1 MNAIINEGLICIFR
15 GVPRDKLVETAKAV
29 YAGGVRVVEVAFN
42 PADKDTAKTTAEYIS
57 TIVREVPELTVGAG
71 TVVNTDLVKAA
82 YDAGAKFIFSPNL
95 NLNVVKLTKE
105 LGMIS
110 IPGAFTPS
118 ECAAAYDAGADI
130 VKLFPVTVDDIGYVK
145 NIVRPLNY
153 IPFICVGGT
162 NENTIEA
169 FFEAGALG
177 VGTGISILKPE
188 LIEANDYAAITELA
202 RIHVEKIKECQKK
215 YGK

>member
-1 MNAIINEGLICIFR
+1 MNAIIDEGLICIFR
-15 GVPRDKLVETAKAV
+15 GVPRDKLIDTAKAV
-29 YAGGVRVVEVAFN
+29 CAGGVKVVEVAFN

-57 TIVREVPELTVGAG
+57 AIVREVPELVVGAG

-95 NLNVVKLTKE
+95 NLDVVRLTKE

-110 IPGAFTPS
+110 IPGALTPS

-130 VKLFPVTVDDIGYVK
+130 VKLFPITINDVDYVK
-145 NIVRPLNY
+145 GIARPLNY

-188 LIEANDYAAITELA
+188 LIEAGNYNAITELA
-202 RIHVEKIKECQKK
+202 RIHVEKVKECQKK
-215 YGK
+215 YR

>member
-15 GVPRDKLVETAKAV
+15 GIPREKLVDAAKAV
-29 YAGGVRVVEVAFN
+29 YNGGVRVVEVAFN
-42 PADKDTAKTTAEYIS
+42 PADPNTAKTTAEYIS
-57 TIVREVPELTVGAG
+57 TITREVPGLTVGAG
-71 TVVNTDLVKAA
+71 TVVNTDFVKVA

-95 NLNVVKLTKE
+95 NEKVVKLTKE

-110 IPGAFTPS
+110 IPGCFTPS

-130 VKLFPVTVDDIGYVK
+130 IKLFPITIKDVDYVK
-145 NIVRPLNY
+145 GIMRPLNY

-188 LIEANDYAAITELA
+188 LIEAGDFDTITELA
-202 RIHVEKIKECQKK
+202 KIHVAKVKECQKK
-215 YGK
+215 YR

>member
-15 GVPRDKLVETAKAV
+15 GIPREKLVDAAKAV
-29 YAGGVRVVEVAFN
+29 YDGGVRVVEVAFN
-42 PADKDTAKTTAEYIS
+42 PADPNTAETTADYIR
-57 TIVREVPELTVGAG
+57 TILREVPELTVGAG
-71 TVVNTDLVKAA
+71 TVVNTNLVKAA
-82 YDAGAKFIFSPNL
+82 YDAGAKFIFSPNF
-95 NLNVVKLTKE
+95 NPEVVKLTKE
-105 LGMIS
+105 LGLIS
-110 IPGAFTPS
+110 IPGCLTPS

-130 VKLFPVTVDDIGYVK
+130 IKLFPITINDVDYVK
-145 NIVRPLNY
+145 GIMRPLNY

-188 LIEANDYAAITELA
+188 LIEAGDFDAITDLA
-202 RIHVEKIKECQKK
+202 KIHVEKIRECKKK
-215 YGK
+215 YR

>member
-15 GVPRDKLVETAKAV
+15 GIPKDKIAKVAKAV
-29 YAGGVRVVEVAFN
+29 YDGGVRLVEVAFN
-42 PADKDTAKTTAEYIS
+42 PAEENTAETTADYIK
-57 TIVREVPELTVGAG
+57 TIINEVPELTVGAG
-71 TVVNTDLVKAA
+71 TVVNTDLVRTA

-95 NLNVVKLTKE
+95 NLEVVKLTKK

-130 VKLFPVTVDDIGYVK
+130 VKLFPITINDIGYVK
-145 NIVRPLNY
+145 NIARPLNY

-169 FFEAGALG
+169 FFEAGAVG
-177 VGTGISILKPE
+177 VGTGLSILKPD
-188 LIEANDYAAITELA
+188 LIEAEDYAAITEMA
-202 RIHVEKIKECQKK
+202 KIHVDKTRECQQK
-215 YGK
+215 YR

>member
-1 MNAIINEGLICIFR
+1 MKSIIDEGLICIFR
-15 GVPRDKLVETAKAV
+15 GIPRDKLVDAAKAV
-29 YAGGVRVVEVAFN
+29 YAGGVRVVEIAFN
-42 PADKDTAKTTAEYIS
+42 PADPNTAETTADYIR
-57 TIVREVPELTVGAG
+57 TIVNEVPELTVGAG
-71 TVVNTDLVKAA
+71 TVVNTNLVKAA
-82 YDAGAKFIFSPNL
+82 YDAGAKFIFSPNV
-95 NLNVVKLTKE
+95 NLNVIKLTKE

-110 IPGAFTPS
+110 IPGALTPS

-130 VKLFPVTVDDIGYVK
+130 IKLFPITIKDVDYVK
-145 NIVRPLNY
+145 GIMRPLNY

-188 LIEANDYAAITELA
+188 LIEAGDYDAITELA
-202 RIHVEKIKECQKK
+202 KIHIKKIKECQKK
-215 YGK
+215 YR

>member
-1 MNAIINEGLICIFR
+1 MNAIIDEGLICIFR
-15 GVPRDKLVETAKAV
+15 GVPREKLIATAKAV
-29 YAGGVRVVEVAFN
+29 YNGGVRVVEVAFN
-42 PADKDTAKTTAEYIS
+42 PADPNTAKTTAEYIS
-57 TIVREVPELTVGAG
+57 TIVNEVPELTVGAG

-82 YDAGAKFIFSPNL
+82 YNAGAKFIFSPNL
-95 NLNVVKLTKE
+95 NLDVVKLTKE

-130 VKLFPVTVDDIGYVK
+130 VKLFPITIKDVDYVK
-145 NIVRPLNY
+145 GIMRPLNY

-169 FFEAGALG
+169 FFEAGAFG

-188 LIEANDYAAITELA
+188 LIEAGDYDAITELA
-202 RIHVEKIKECQKK
+202 KIHVAKVKECQKK
-215 YGK
+215 YR

>member
-1 MNAIINEGLICIFR
+1 MKSIIDEGLICIFR
-15 GVPRDKLVETAKAV
+15 GIPRDKLVDAAKAV
-29 YAGGVRVVEVAFN
+29 YAGGVRVVEIAFN
-42 PADKDTAKTTAEYIS
+42 PADPNTAETTADYIR
-57 TIVREVPELTVGAG
+57 TIINEVPELTVGAG
-71 TVVNTDLVKAA
+71 TVVNTNLVKAA
-82 YDAGAKFIFSPNL
+82 YDAGAKFIFSPNV
-95 NLNVVKLTKE
+95 NLNVIKLTKE

-110 IPGAFTPS
+110 IPGALTPS

-130 VKLFPVTVDDIGYVK
+130 IKLFPITIKDVDYVK
-145 NIVRPLNY
+145 GIMRPLNY

-188 LIEANDYAAITELA
+188 LIEAGDYDAITELA
-202 RIHVEKIKECQKK
+202 KIHVTKIRECQKK
-215 YGK
+215 YR

>member
-15 GVPRDKLVETAKAV
+15 GIPRDKLVAAAKAV
-29 YAGGVRVVEVAFN
+29 YEGGVKVVEVAFN
-42 PADKDTAKTTAEYIS
+42 PADPDTAKTTAEYIS
-57 TIVREVPELTVGAG
+57 TIANEVPGLIVGAG
-71 TVVNTDLVKAA
+71 TVVNTNLVKAA

-95 NLNVVKLTKE
+95 NFEVVKLTKE
-105 LGMIS
+105 LGLIS
-110 IPGAFTPS
+110 IPGCLTPS

-130 VKLFPVTVDDIGYVK
+130 VKLFPITINDVDYVK
-145 NIVRPLNY
+145 GIARPLNY

-177 VGTGISILKPE
+177 VGTGISILKPD
-188 LIEANDYAAITELA
+188 LIEKNDFASITELA
-202 RIHVEKIKECQKK
+202 RIHVEKVKECQAK
-215 YGK
+215 YCK